1 MDLELNDWREKV
13 CGCGDVQ
20 LMAELQK
27 LVRIDRRCEGRL
39 LVCLAEVD
47 GRRLFLEQGYSSLF
61 RYAVGVLR
69 MSEAQAYLRIQ
80 AARVAKAYPVV
91 FELLAE
97 GAVNLSTLKMLDA
110 HLTSENHVAL
120 PRRRHALGCSRV
132 TAMLARGLETCDIVW
147 RAAVSLHAKSNSA
160 KRCPSLV
167 SH

>member
-1 MDLELNDWREKV
+1 MLFIEHGGGVMDSELNDWREEV

-20 LMAELQK
+20 LMAELQR

-80 AARVAKAYPVV
+80 AAR
-91 FELLAE
+91 LLR
-97 GAVNLSTLKMLDA
+97 LILL
-110 HLTSENHVAL
+110 
-120 PRRRHALGCSRV
+120 CSSCSQKV
-132 TAMLARGLETCDIVW
+132 
-147 RAAVSLHAKSNSA
+147 
-160 KRCPSLV
+160 P
-167 SH
+167 